1 MMLGW
6 LVGASL
12 PDACDGVSSATSTST
27 KLPHQ
32 QRNIEQLIKIII
44 INNHDSQ
51 IEASWWSHAPDPL

>member
-32 QRNIEQLIKIII
+32 QRNIEQVIIII